1 MKIHLKIL
9 MLGVSMMLPNAYAQ
23 EGTPQASATQ
33 SEALA
38 SVESATQALKESAAV
53 GDKEATL
60 QLLADVCA
68 AFPASAD
75 TFVTALIA
83 AFTQVN
89 ANSSTGTAQEGTS
102 QASEINPTLV
112 GEIVA
117 TAIKAAPSFQNTIT
131 ASAMKAAPSAAA
143 QIISAANTPLT
154 FSATSS
160 APGSGEGSSPPN
172 IPPTPAS

>member
-9 MLGVSMMLPNAYAQ
+9 MLVVSMMLPNAYAQ
-23 EGTPQASATQ
+23 EGTAQASTTR

-38 SVESATQALKESAAV
+38 SVESATQALKESAAE
-53 GDKEATL
+53 GDKEETL
-60 QLLADVCA
+60 QLLADACA

-83 AFTQVN
+83 AFIQIN
-89 ANSSTGTAQEGTS
+89 ANSSAGTAQEGTS
-102 QASEINPTLV
+102 KAGEINPTLV

-117 TAIKAAPSFQNTIT
+117 TAIKAAPGSQSTIT

-143 QIISAANTPLT
+143 QISAAANSPLT
-154 FSATSS
+154 FSATTS
-160 APGSGEGSSPPN
+160 APGSGEGSDTPTT
-172 IPPTPAS
+172 PPTPAS